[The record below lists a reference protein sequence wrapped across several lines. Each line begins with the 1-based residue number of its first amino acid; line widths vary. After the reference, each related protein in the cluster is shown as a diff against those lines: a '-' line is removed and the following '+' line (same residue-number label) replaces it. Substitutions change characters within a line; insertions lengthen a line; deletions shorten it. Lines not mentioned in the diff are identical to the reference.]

1 MQTTQY
7 PRMHV
12 ICKFKC
18 SSAQQN
24 RNLKIYGKEKER
36 AREREETITKL
47 ATNSF
52 IFNKHKNMHT
62 HRIINLL
69 SKVKKKESVK

>member
-1 MQTTQY
+1 METTQY

-18 SSAQQN
+18 SSVQQN

-52 IFNKHKNMHT
+52 IFNKRQKHAHAQNYT
-62 HRIINLL
+62 
-69 SKVKKKESVK
+69 STEQSEKKGKC